1 MDADDGEIQSV
12 WTRPQRR
19 KRDQPALTRAQIVA
33 AAIELLASEGTEA
46 LSMRKLG
53 AKLNAGATSLYTHV
67 ANKDEII
74 ELAADQVIGE
84 LTVPDPAHPGGWRAA
99 MREYATELR
108 GLILRNPWLA
118 AVFGEIGTLYLGPNM
133 MRSCEGV
140 LAVLESAG
148 FDEERADNAM
158 NVLFGYV
165 VGITSAEAAS
175 LAVIR
180 RSGLDAADW
189 LDKMLAAGEAASR
202 NYPRLHKRYTSKADS
217 ADVRMPADTF
227 AQQVEIIL
235 DGLDPALR
243 GYG

>member
-1 MDADDGEIQSV
+1 MEADDGDIQSV

-19 KRDQPALTRAQIVA
+19 KREQPALTRAQIVD

-67 ANKDEII
+67 ANKDEIV
-74 ELAADQVIGE
+74 ELAADKVIGE

-99 MREYATELR
+99 MREFATELR
-108 GLILRNPWLA
+108 GLILRQPWLA
-118 AVFGEIGTLYLGPNM
+118 TVFGEIGTLYLGPNM
-133 MRSCEGV
+133 MRSNEGM
-140 LAVLESAG
+140 LTVLESAG
-148 FDEERADNAM
+148 FDEEQADDAM

-165 VGITSAEAAS
+165 IGVTAAEAAS

-180 RSGLDAADW
+180 RSGLDTADW
-189 LDKMLAAGEAASR
+189 LEKMLAAGEAASR
-202 NYPRLHKRYTSKADS
+202 PYPRMHKRYASRLDA
-217 ADVRMPADTF
+217 AEVRMPADTF
-227 AQQVEIIL
+227 VKQIEMIL

-243 GYG
+243 ERA